1 MSVNFRIVWLHF
13 LCLAVNKSNAAAYP
27 RYAHY
32 STSLS
37 ISQSTTIIIPSAFLP
52 QQPVSPSVLTR
63 TIPTL
68 SLSTNITTASSTLA
82 TAEHTTILAPS
93 GSSRTREGLRSA
105 SSHHSA
111 SRSAA
116 HETAPAPAL
125 APPHLSIA
133 TGVRRSIPSVC
144 SHHATGCTTARSA
157 DRVNSTRIP
166 LLVTSAGPS
175 TAVSQ
180 TTDLTVAWNLTGTK
194 SSSTTPT
201 NTDTFGLFIA
211 AVEQVASLSGSDP
224 ASVTGLVA
232 PAARMAAPE
241 EDPSTTNA
249 LSILLSAA
257 PSELAASV
265 ESVFQS
271 LTSELLASAT
281 QRRTETPTPEHP
293 STSRETP
300 RPTSDRFTRGSRP
313 TPSATQ
319 SIAITTSSA
328 SSSTFLTIANAPTS
342 LTSTTATPST
352 TAAAASQGLAHPL
365 KNASV
370 AGIATGLA
378 AGAVLFALAA
388 LFLYRRRQQGKPL
401 PFFGAGGRGAR
412 TGSQRSSKRGSRRIF
427 PEVAWLYDPS
437 RTPREGSPPPPRT
450 EADREGQRERGQEME
465 MAHSRHESA
474 ASLIPEPRAGAIE
487 LSPAPHSPQLRASD
501 PLLSPP
507 MVGSGR
513 DESPGRG
520 SSDSASRSGGRRS
533 GSGSPVGRKSR
544 ASFSR
549 PDPTRPMSLIWE
561 EPPRPSMDARTGLL
575 APGTRSVQRHST

>member
-1 MSVNFRIVWLHF
+1 MSVYLRFVWLHF

-32 STSLS
+32 STFLS

-111 SRSAA
+111 SRSTA

-125 APPHLSIA
+125 APPDLISIA

-144 SHHATGCTTARSA
+144 SHHATGCTTSRSPNH
-157 DRVNSTRIP
+157 VNSTSIP
-166 LLVTSAGPS
+166 LLVTFAGPS
-175 TAVSQ
+175 TAVSR

-211 AVEQVASLSGSDP
+211 ALEQVASLSGSDP

-281 QRRTETPTPEHP
+281 QQRTETPTPEDP

-300 RPTSDRFTRGSRP
+300 RPTSDPFTRDSRP

-319 SIAITTSSA
+319 SIAISTSSA
-328 SSSTFLTIANAPTS
+328 SSSTFLTITNAPTS

-352 TAAAASQGLAHPL
+352 TAAAPQGLAHPL

-437 RTPREGSPPPPRT
+437 RTPREGSPPPPR
-450 EADREGQRERGQEME
+450 ADREGERGQEME

-487 LSPAPHSPQLRASD
+487 LPPAPHSPQLRASD

-507 MVGSGR
+507 MVGSSR

-561 EPPRPSMDARTGLL
+561 EPPRASMDARTGLL